1 MIKIAIKMA
10 IFLSSACSFCSN
22 SYLVMFIP
30 GQIMPA
36 IGIFGANGRM
46 GRSLVSVAKEQ
57 QLNLTAATVRD
68 GSELIGVDAG
78 ELAGCGKANVPLT
91 ATSAES
97 VNKADIW
104 VDFTMPEPMLA
115 HLQLA
120 VAARKAMV
128 IGVTGLTDA
137 QYKQVQQAAEHIPI
151 VWAPNMSVG
160 VNLLLHLVQTAAKVM
175 GQTADIEIIEA
186 HHRFKKDAPSGTAM
200 AIGAS
205 IAKALDRDLAKV
217 AVYGREGM
225 TGEREQQTIGFATV
239 RGGDIIGDHTA
250 LFADL
255 GERLEI
261 THKAS
266 SRSTF
271 AQGALRAAL
280 WLQNKQPGL
289 YSMQQVLGLAQLS

>member
-1 MIKIAIKMA
+1 
-10 IFLSSACSFCSN
+10 
-22 SYLVMFIP
+22 
-30 GQIMPA
+30 MPA

-46 GRSLVSVAKEQ
+46 GRALISVARAQ
-57 QLNLTAATVRD
+57 QLQLTSATVRK
-68 GSELIGVDAG
+68 GSQLIGVDAG
-78 ELAGCGKANVPLT
+78 ELAGVGKLGLPLT
-91 ATSAES
+91 ETNSTSVS
-97 VNKADIW
+97 QADIW

-115 HLQLA
+115 HLELA
-120 VAARKAMV
+120 VAAKKAMV
-128 IGVTGLTDA
+128 IGVTGLTDV
-137 QYKQVQQAAEHIPI
+137 QYQQLQAASAHIPI

-205 IAKALDRDLAKV
+205 IAKALDRNLNEV
-217 AVYGREGM
+217 AVYGREGI
-225 TGEREQQTIGFATV
+225 TGERSQQTIGFATV

-266 SRSTF
+266 SRETF
-271 AQGALRAAL
+271 AQGAMRAAI

-289 YSMQQVLGLAQLS
+289 YSMQQVLGLADLN

>member
-1 MIKIAIKMA
+1 
-10 IFLSSACSFCSN
+10 
-22 SYLVMFIP
+22 
-30 GQIMPA
+30 MPS

-46 GRSLVSVAKEQ
+46 GRALITVAKEQ
-57 QLNLTAATVRD
+57 QLNLTAATVRA

-78 ELAGCGKANVPLT
+78 ELAGVGKLGLPLS
-91 ATSAES
+91 ATGAGSI
-97 VNKADIW
+97 NKADIW
-104 VDFTMPEPMLA
+104 VDFTMPEAMLA
-115 HLQLA
+115 HLELA
-120 VAARKAMV
+120 LAAKKAMV
-128 IGVTGLTDA
+128 IGVTGLTDT
-137 QYKQVQQAAEHIPI
+137 QYQRVQRAAKHIPI

-205 IAKALDRDLAKV
+205 IAKALDRDLTKV
-217 AVYGREGM
+217 AVYGREGI
-225 TGEREQQTIGFATV
+225 TGEREPQTIGFATV

-261 THKAS
+261 SHKAS
-266 SRSTF
+266 SRNTF

-280 WLQNKQPGL
+280 WLQNKQSGL
-289 YSMQQVLGLAQLS
+289 YSMQQVLGLADLS

>member
-1 MIKIAIKMA
+1 
-10 IFLSSACSFCSN
+10 
-22 SYLVMFIP
+22 
-30 GQIMPA
+30 MPS

-46 GRSLVSVAKEQ
+46 GRALITVAKEQ
-57 QLNLTAATVRD
+57 QLNLTAATVRA

-78 ELAGCGKANVPLT
+78 ELAGVGKLGLPLS
-91 ATSAES
+91 ATGAGSI
-97 VNKADIW
+97 NKADIW
-104 VDFTMPEPMLA
+104 VDFTMPEAMLA
-115 HLQLA
+115 HLELA
-120 VAARKAMV
+120 LAAKKAMV

-137 QYKQVQQAAEHIPI
+137 QYQRVQQAAKHIPI

-205 IAKALDRDLAKV
+205 IAKALDRDLTKV
-217 AVYGREGM
+217 AVYGREGI

-261 THKAS
+261 SHKAS
-266 SRSTF
+266 SRNTF

-280 WLQNKQPGL
+280 WLQNKQSGL
-289 YSMQQVLGLAQLS
+289 YSMQQVLGLADLS

>member
-1 MIKIAIKMA
+1 MA
-10 IFLSSACSFCSN
+10 T
-22 SYLVMFIP
+22 
-30 GQIMPA
+30 

-46 GRSLVSVAKEQ
+46 GRALVNVAKEQ
-57 QLNLTAATVRD
+57 ALSLAAATVRS
-68 GSELIGVDAG
+68 GSSLVGVDAG
-78 ELAGCGKANVPLT
+78 ELAGCGNIALPLQVT
-91 ATSAES
+91 ADAAVATAS
-97 VNKADIW
+97 VW
-104 VDFTMPEPMLA
+104 VDFTMPEPMLE
-115 HLQLA
+115 HLKLC
-120 VAARKAMV
+120 VAQRKAMV
-128 IGVTGLTDA
+128 IGVTGLSDA
-137 QYKQVQQAAEHIPI
+137 QYAQIQQASTIIPI

-160 VNLLLHLVQTAAKVM
+160 VNLMLHLAQTAAKVM
-175 GQTADIEIIEA
+175 GNTADIEILEA
-186 HHRFKKDAPSGTAM
+186 HHRYKKDSPSGTAM

-205 IAKALDRDLAKV
+205 IARSLNRDLKEV

-225 TGEREQQTIGFATV
+225 IGERAQQTIGFATV

-266 SRSTF
+266 SRNTF

-289 YSMQQVLGLAQLS
+289 YTMQQVLGLPKLD

>member
-1 MIKIAIKMA
+1 
-10 IFLSSACSFCSN
+10 
-22 SYLVMFIP
+22 
-30 GQIMPA
+30 MPA

-46 GRSLVSVAKEQ
+46 GRALTTVAKEQ
-57 QLNLTAATVRD
+57 QLNLAAATVRP
-68 GSELIGVDAG
+68 GSALLGVDAG
-78 ELAGCGKANVPLT
+78 ELAGCGKLGLALSETGLN
-91 ATSAES
+91 SI
-97 VNKADIW
+97 NKADIW
-104 VDFTMPEPMLA
+104 VDFTMPEAMLA

-120 VAARKAMV
+120 VAAKKAMV
-128 IGVTGLTDA
+128 IGVTGLTDD
-137 QYKQVQQAAEHIPI
+137 QYQQLQQASKHIAI

-160 VNLLLHLVQTAAKVM
+160 INLMLHLVQTAAKVM

-205 IAKALDRDLAKV
+205 IAKVLERNLAEV
-217 AVYGREGM
+217 AVYGREGI
-225 TGEREQQTIGFATV
+225 TGERPAQTIGFATV
-239 RGGDIIGDHTA
+239 RGGDIVGDHTA

-266 SRSTF
+266 SRNTF
-271 AQGALRAAL
+271 AQGAIRAAL

-289 YSMQQVLGLAQLS
+289 YSMQQVLGLANLT

>member
-1 MIKIAIKMA
+1 MTT
-10 IFLSSACSFCSN
+10 
-22 SYLVMFIP
+22 
-30 GQIMPA
+30 
-36 IGIFGANGRM
+36 IGILGANGRM
-46 GRSLVSVAKEQ
+46 GRALVQVAHAQ
-57 QLNLTAATVRD
+57 QLALGAATVRLD
-68 GSELIGVDAG
+68 SPFIGVDAG
-78 ELAGCGKANVPLT
+78 ELSGCGKVGVPLV
-91 ATSAES
+91 ATS
-97 VNKADIW
+97 KAVMAQADVWI
-104 VDFTMPEPMLA
+104 DFTMPEPMLA
-115 HLQLA
+115 HLALA
-120 VAARKAMV
+120 VAAGKAMV

-137 QYKQVQQAAEHIPI
+137 QYAQIQQASKQIPI

-160 VNLLLHLVQTAAKVM
+160 VNLLLHLAQTAAKVM
-175 GQTADIEIIEA
+175 GQSADIEIIEA

-205 IAKALDRDLAKV
+205 IARSLNRNLAEV

-250 LFADL
+250 LFADI

-266 SRSTF
+266 SRNTF

-289 YSMQQVLGLAQLS
+289 YTMQQVLGLPELD

>member
-1 MIKIAIKMA
+1 MA
-10 IFLSSACSFCSN
+10 T
-22 SYLVMFIP
+22 
-30 GQIMPA
+30 

-46 GRSLVSVAKEQ
+46 GRALVTVAREQ
-57 QLNLTAATVRD
+57 RLALQSATVRQ
-68 GSELIGVDAG
+68 GSALVGVDAG
-78 ELAGCGKANVPLT
+78 ELAGIGQIAVPLQEVSQM
-91 ATSAES
+91 AVSQAE
-97 VNKADIW
+97 VWI
-104 VDFTMPEPMLA
+104 DFTMPEAMLA
-115 HLQLA
+115 QLELC
-120 VAARKAMV
+120 VAAGKAMV
-128 IGVTGLTDA
+128 IGVTGLSDE
-137 QYKQVQQAAEHIPI
+137 QYRQVQEASHHIPI

-186 HHRFKKDAPSGTAM
+186 HHRFKKDAPSGTAL
-200 AIGAS
+200 AIGNS
-205 IAKALDRDLAKV
+205 IAKALGRNLQEV
-217 AVYGREGM
+217 AVYGREGI

-261 THKAS
+261 SHKAS
-266 SRSTF
+266 SRNTF

-289 YSMQQVLGLAQLS
+289 YSMQQVLGLADLT

>member
-1 MIKIAIKMA
+1 
-10 IFLSSACSFCSN
+10 
-22 SYLVMFIP
+22 
-30 GQIMPA
+30 MPS

-46 GRSLVSVAKEQ
+46 GRALITIAKEQ
-57 QLNLTAATVRD
+57 QLNLTAATVRA

-78 ELAGCGKANVPLT
+78 ELAGVGKLGLPLS
-91 ATSAES
+91 ATGAGSI
-97 VNKADIW
+97 NKADIW
-104 VDFTMPEPMLA
+104 VDFTMPEAMLA
-115 HLQLA
+115 HLELA
-120 VAARKAMV
+120 LAAKKAMV

-137 QYKQVQQAAEHIPI
+137 QYQQVQQAAKHIPI

-205 IAKALDRDLAKV
+205 IAKALDRDLTKV
-217 AVYGREGM
+217 AVYGREGI

-261 THKAS
+261 SHKAS
-266 SRSTF
+266 SRNTF

-280 WLQNKQPGL
+280 WLQNKQSGL
-289 YSMQQVLGLAQLS
+289 YSMQQVLGLADLS

>member
-1 MIKIAIKMA
+1 M
-10 IFLSSACSFCSN
+10 SS
-22 SYLVMFIP
+22 
-30 GQIMPA
+30 

-46 GRSLVSVAKEQ
+46 GRALITVAQEQ
-57 QLNLTAATVRD
+57 QLNLTAATVRA
-68 GSELIGVDAG
+68 GSDFTGLDAG
-78 ELAGCGKANVPLT
+78 ELAGVGKLGLPLC
-91 ATSAES
+91 ATGTDSI
-97 VNKADIW
+97 NNADIW
-104 VDFTMPEPMLA
+104 VDFTMPEAMLA
-115 HLQLA
+115 HLELA
-120 VAARKAMV
+120 VAAKKAMV

-137 QYKQVQQAAEHIPI
+137 QYQQMQQASQHIPI

-205 IAKALDRDLAKV
+205 IAKVLDRDLSKV

-225 TGEREQQTIGFATV
+225 IGEREKRTIGFATV

-261 THKAS
+261 SHKAS
-266 SRSTF
+266 SRNTF
-271 AQGALRAAL
+271 AQGALRAAM
-280 WLQNKQPGL
+280 WLQNKQRGL
-289 YSMQQVLGLAQLS
+289 YSMQQVLGLADLS

>member
-1 MIKIAIKMA
+1 MA
-10 IFLSSACSFCSN
+10 IFLSSTGSFCSN
-22 SYLVMFIP
+22 SVLAMFIP

-68 GSELIGVDAG
+68 DSELVGVDAG

-97 VNKADIW
+97 VSKADIW

-137 QYKQVQQAAEHIPI
+137 QYKQVQQAEHIPI

>member
-1 MIKIAIKMA
+1 
-10 IFLSSACSFCSN
+10 
-22 SYLVMFIP
+22 
-30 GQIMPA
+30 MPA

-46 GRSLVSVAKEQ
+46 GRALVNVAQEQ
-57 QLNLTAATVRD
+57 KLNLTAATVRP
-68 GSELIGVDAG
+68 GSELLGLDAG
-78 ELAGCGKANVPLT
+78 ELAGCGKIGLALT
-91 ATSAES
+91 ATGDES
-97 VNKADIW
+97 IAKADVW
-104 VDFTMPEPMLA
+104 VDFTMPEAMLV
-115 HLQLA
+115 HLELA
-120 VAARKAMV
+120 VKAKKAMV

-137 QYKQVQQAAEHIPI
+137 QYAKVQLASQHIPI

-160 VNLLLHLVQTAAKVM
+160 VNLLLHLVQTAARVM

-205 IAKALDRDLAKV
+205 IAKALDRDLAEV

-225 TGEREQQTIGFATV
+225 TGERDAKTIGFATV

-266 SRSTF
+266 SRNTF
-271 AQGALRAAL
+271 AQGAMRAAL
-280 WLQNKQPGL
+280 WLQNKQAGL

>member
-1 MIKIAIKMA
+1 MTT
-10 IFLSSACSFCSN
+10 
-22 SYLVMFIP
+22 
-30 GQIMPA
+30 
-36 IGIFGANGRM
+36 IGVFGANGRM
-46 GRSLVSVAKEQ
+46 GRALVTVAHEQ
-57 QLNLTAATVRD
+57 QLGLTAATVRQ
-68 GSELIGVDAG
+68 GSALVGLNAG
-78 ELAGCGKANVPLT
+78 ELAGIGNIAVALE
-91 ATSAES
+91 AVSAEAIA
-97 VNKADIW
+97 KADVWI
-104 VDFTMPEPMLA
+104 DFTMPEAMLK
-115 HLQLA
+115 HLELC
-120 VAARKAMV
+120 VAAGKAMV
-128 IGVTGLTDA
+128 IGVTGLSDA
-137 QYKQVQQAAEHIPI
+137 QYHQVQAASQHIPI

-186 HHRFKKDAPSGTAM
+186 HHRFKKDAPSGTAL
-200 AIGAS
+200 AIGNS
-205 IAKALDRDLAKV
+205 IAKALGRDLNEV
-217 AVYGREGM
+217 AVYGREGI

-261 THKAS
+261 SHKAS

-289 YSMQQVLGLAQLS
+289 YSMQQVLGLADLT

>member
-1 MIKIAIKMA
+1 
-10 IFLSSACSFCSN
+10 
-22 SYLVMFIP
+22 
-30 GQIMPA
+30 MPA

-46 GRSLVSVAKEQ
+46 GRALTTVANEQ
-57 QLNLTAATVRD
+57 QLNITAATVRA
-68 GSELIGVDAG
+68 GSSLIGVDAG
-78 ELAGCGKANVPLT
+78 ELAGCGKLGLALSETGSSSIN
-91 ATSAES
+91 S
-97 VNKADIW
+97 ADIW
-104 VDFTMPEPMLA
+104 VDFTMPEAMLA
-115 HLQLA
+115 HLALA
-120 VAARKAMV
+120 VAANKAMV
-128 IGVTGLTDA
+128 IGVTGLTDS
-137 QYKQVQQAAEHIPI
+137 QYAAVQQASEHIPI

-160 VNLLLHLVQTAAKVM
+160 VNLLLHLVQTAARVM
-175 GQTADIEIIEA
+175 GQSADIEIIEA
-186 HHRFKKDAPSGTAM
+186 HHRFKKDSPSGTAM

-205 IAKALDRDLAKV
+205 IANTLGRDLSEV

-225 TGEREQQTIGFATV
+225 TGERAPQTIGFATV

-266 SRSTF
+266 SRNTF

-289 YSMQQVLGLAQLS
+289 YSMQQVLGLADLT

>member
-1 MIKIAIKMA
+1 
-10 IFLSSACSFCSN
+10 
-22 SYLVMFIP
+22 
-30 GQIMPA
+30 MPS

-46 GRSLVSVAKEQ
+46 GRALITVAKEQ
-57 QLNLTAATVRD
+57 QLNLTAATVRT
-68 GSELIGVDAG
+68 GSDLIGVDAG
-78 ELAGCGKANVPLT
+78 ELAGVGKLGLLLS
-91 ATSAES
+91 ATGTDSI
-97 VNKADIW
+97 NNADIW
-104 VDFTMPEPMLA
+104 VDFTMPEAMLA

-120 VAARKAMV
+120 VAAKKAMV

-137 QYKQVQQAAEHIPI
+137 QYQQVQQASEHIPI

-200 AIGAS
+200 AIGTS

-217 AVYGREGM
+217 AVYGREGI

-261 THKAS
+261 SHKAS
-266 SRSTF
+266 SRNTF

-280 WLQNKQPGL
+280 WLQNKQSGL
-289 YSMQQVLGLAQLS
+289 YSMQQVLGLADLS

>member
-1 MIKIAIKMA
+1 
-10 IFLSSACSFCSN
+10 
-22 SYLVMFIP
+22 
-30 GQIMPA
+30 MPS

-46 GRSLVSVAKEQ
+46 GRALITVAKEQ
-57 QLNLTAATVRD
+57 QLNLTAATVRS
-68 GSELIGVDAG
+68 GSDLIGVDAG
-78 ELAGCGKANVPLT
+78 ELAGVGKLGLLLS
-91 ATSAES
+91 ATGTDSI
-97 VNKADIW
+97 NNADIW
-104 VDFTMPEPMLA
+104 VDFTMPEAMLA

-120 VAARKAMV
+120 VAAKKAMV

-137 QYKQVQQAAEHIPI
+137 QYQQVQQASEHIPI

-200 AIGAS
+200 AIGTS

-217 AVYGREGM
+217 AVYGREGI

-261 THKAS
+261 SHKAS
-266 SRSTF
+266 SRNTF

-280 WLQNKQPGL
+280 WLQNKQSGL
-289 YSMQQVLGLAQLS
+289 YSMQQVLGLADLS

>member
-1 MIKIAIKMA
+1 MA
-10 IFLSSACSFCSN
+10 K
-22 SYLVMFIP
+22 
-30 GQIMPA
+30 

-46 GRSLVSVAKEQ
+46 GRALVQVCHEQ
-57 QLNLTAATVRD
+57 QLDLAAATVRA
-68 GSELIGVDAG
+68 GSSWLGQDAG
-78 ELAGCGKANVPLT
+78 ELAGCGRFGLPLV
-91 ATSAES
+91 ATSAEAVQS
-97 VNKADIW
+97 ADVW
-104 VDFTMPEPMLA
+104 VDFTMPEPMLE
-115 HLQLA
+115 HLSLA
-120 VAARKAMV
+120 VAAKKPMV
-128 IGVTGLTDA
+128 IGVTGLTDG
-137 QYKQVQQAAEHIPI
+137 QYQRVQQASAQIPV

-205 IAKALDRDLAKV
+205 IAKTLGRDLADC

-225 TGEREQQTIGFATV
+225 TGEREHNTIGFATV

-266 SRSTF
+266 SRTTF
-271 AQGALRAAL
+271 AQGAIRAAV
-280 WLQNKQPGL
+280 WLQNKQPGF
-289 YSMQQVLGLAQLS
+289 YSMQQVLGLAELN